1 MSTTNYD
8 DSLDDLLILV
18 DEQDQQTGVAS
29 KLEAHQQGL
38 LHRAFSVLL
47 WRAGDAGPEL
57 LLQRR
62 ALRKYHSGGL
72 WANSCC
78 SHPRDGE
85 SLEQAVPRRLAEE
98 LGVDMGQVRD
108 LREVGSFTYCHWFSP
123 HMCEHEFDHVFVAYY
138 DGMLD
143 PDPNEVMGLRWMSP
157 SQVEDLL
164 VEQPQDVAVW
174 FADVLERAK
183 PHIG

>member
-8 DSLDDLLILV
+8 DSLDDLLIIV

-29 KLEAHQQGL
+29 NLEAHQQGL

-47 WRAGDAGPEL
+47 WRAGEAGPEL

-85 SLEQAVPRRLAEE
+85 SLEQAVPRRLTEE

-123 HMCEHEFDHVFVAYY
+123 RMCEHEFDNVFVASY
-138 DGMLD
+138 DGALA
-143 PDPNEVMGLRWMSP
+143 PDPCEIMELRWVP
-157 SQVEDLL
+157 LAQVERF
-164 VEQPQDVAVW
+164 VAEQPQDVVVW
-174 FADVLERAK
+174 FAAVYELAK